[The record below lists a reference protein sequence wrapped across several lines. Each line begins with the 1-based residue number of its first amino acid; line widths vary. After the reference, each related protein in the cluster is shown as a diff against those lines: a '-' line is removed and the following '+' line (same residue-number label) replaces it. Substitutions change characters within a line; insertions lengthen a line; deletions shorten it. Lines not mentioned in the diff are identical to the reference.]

1 MMITATI
8 LSSLV
13 AAFTLVPLVTIRL
26 LSRPEPKLFQ
36 WINIALRP
44 FTRWMDRRTEG
55 ITDITGWLLKPLSQK
70 SCSSCYPVQ
79 NFNRKGLRRSAGFV
93 VKIFPRINA
102 NCLYFS
108 RTMSVAN
115 H

>member
-44 FTRWMDRRTEG
+44 FTRWMDRATEG
-55 ITDITGWLLKPLSQK
+55 AANTAAWLLNHRVLA
-70 SCSSCYPVQ
+70 SS
-79 NFNRKGLRRSAGFV
+79 L
-93 VKIFPRINA
+93 
-102 NCLYFS
+102 L
-108 RTMSVAN
+108 
-115 H
+115 